1 MLHVRLLGLRKKKT
15 IKIAEI
21 RKNTTDID
29 VATTNTALATTDLV
43 PNYSCLVYGYS
54 YYYTRS
60 LGSKIE

>member
-21 RKNTTDID
+21 RKNTTDTD

-43 PNYSCLVYGYS
+43 PSYSYLVYGYS
-54 YYYTRS
+54 YYSAT
-60 LGSKIE
+60 